1 MINLSKT
8 TKFQITLIVIIVF
21 IYVYRSELKHSRFED
36 DIPSDVNQCVDQKLV
51 QLLSSPQTDFQ
62 VVDLALKKCD
72 SEVTEWLKSYTSN
85 EDEYGMTYSY
95 LRDYYISQIKYSR
108 QPEASGKNHS

>member
-1 MINLSKT
+1 MKLTSIN
-8 TKFQITLIVIIVF
+8 KFQIGLLVLIALVF
-21 IYVYRSELKHSRFED
+21 LYRSNYVHDKFED
-36 DIPSDVNQCVDQKLV
+36 EIPISVSQCIDQKLG
-51 QLLSSPQTDFQ
+51 QLLSSPQRDFE

-72 SEVTEWLKSYTSN
+72 SEVTEWLKSYTTN

-108 QPEASGKNHS
+108 QPEASSRIHS

>member
-1 MINLSKT
+1 MINLTSIN
-8 TKFQITLIVIIVF
+8 KFQIGFLVLIAFVF
-21 IYVYRSELKHSRFED
+21 LYRSNTVHDKFED
-36 DIPSDVNQCVDQKLV
+36 EIPSNVSQCVDQKLG

-72 SEVTEWLKSYTSN
+72 SEVTEWLKSYTGN